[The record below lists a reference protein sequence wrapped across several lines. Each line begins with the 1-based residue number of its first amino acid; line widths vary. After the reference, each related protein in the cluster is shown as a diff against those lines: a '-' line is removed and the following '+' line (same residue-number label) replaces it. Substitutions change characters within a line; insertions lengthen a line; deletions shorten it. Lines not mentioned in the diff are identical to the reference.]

1 MLEYFLIGIF
11 TIIISIIVY
20 IKLKYPF
27 WNIQPVYHSYDFWRY
42 FSQTPFIIQRKLPV
56 KTKFYD
62 NKHVET
68 IDFSD
73 MKDFHMTR
81 MIDLL
86 QCHYLKSEKL
96 LFTIAKEAIEP
107 LFIGHSHPCYVSFF
121 NEVNNEKAADETGD
135 KVEPIGAMTSRP
147 ILLYLHQENRFH
159 NIYLWD
165 LICINR
171 HDIHKNIDRNLIQTH
186 EYNQRF
192 RNLDISASLLKKE
205 APLHEGVVPLVEFT
219 TSIFLLRSKI
229 VGPRLPPHHF
239 LTNIEPKNASDIY
252 DFINEM
258 RTLKSIALYP
268 ELGSIFSLLKS
279 RRIFIYALKCK
290 DVILGLYFFR
300 NSNMLYEE
308 GGQMLESISTLWNP
322 SVYQNFQEG
331 IKMNMFFIGFLL
343 ALKQAVEH
351 GKNDKIQYK
360 FIKFNRLGDSP
371 IILEKWKQKYAPVH
385 ETQAAY
391 YLYNMVVPGMPF
403 LNQDCFILI

>member
-1 MLEYFLIGIF
+1 MGYMYEYGCIILFFVVIF
-11 TIIISIIVY
+11 IIVY
-20 IKLKYPF
+20 IKIKYPF

-42 FSQTPFIIQRKLPV
+42 FSQTPFVIQRKLPI

-68 IDFSD
+68 VVFSE
-73 MKDFHMTR
+73 MQDFHMTR
-81 MIDLL
+81 LIDLL

-96 LFTIAKEAIEP
+96 LFTIRKEAIEP
-107 LFIGHSHPCYVSFF
+107 LFIGHSHSCYVSFY
-121 NEVNNEKAADETGD
+121 NEVSAEETGE

-147 ILLYLHQENRFH
+147 ILLYIRAENQFH

-171 HDIHKNIDRNLIQTH
+171 IDIPKHIDRNLIQTH

-192 RNLDISASLLKKE
+192 QNLDISASLLKKE
-205 APLHEGVVPLVEFT
+205 APLHEGVVPLVEYT
-219 TSIFLLRSKI
+219 ASIFLLRSKI
-229 VGPRLPPHHF
+229 VGPRLPPHH
-239 LTNIEPKNASDIY
+239 LLIHVETKHASDIY

-258 RTLKSIALYP
+258 RTIKSIAVYP
-268 ELGSIFSLLKS
+268 ELGSIFALVKANQ
-279 RRIFIYALKCK
+279 IFIYALKCK
-290 DVILGLYFFR
+290 DTILGLYFFK

-308 GGQMLESISTLWNP
+308 GGQMLECISTVWNP
-322 SVYQNFQEG
+322 LAYQNFQEG
-331 IKMNMFFIGFLL
+331 IKMNMFFLGFLL
-343 ALKQAVEH
+343 ALKQVVER

-360 FIKFNRLGDSP
+360 FIKFNRLGETGA
-371 IILEKWKQKYAPVH
+371 ILDKWKQKYAPVN

-403 LNQDCFILI
+403 SNRDCFILT